1 MCFDK
6 GHVIREKGLLD
17 NSFQEKRIPNYNS
30 ENYYNNSSV
39 NNGYIRLLANIHE
52 NALFTSSISDRMSKP
67 YFVVSSITFMFF
79 LIKLFLY
86 GMYDYTSILL
96 GFIVSSSFLERAIK
110 IHSLKKITEEV
121 YDKANYICNS
131 YEKNPMTSE
140 VFLSNILELL
150 LIYENAIFESKIIL
164 NQRLFNELND
174 SLSEEWQKTKDN
186 YLIYKNRQ
194 EIEKE

>member
-1 MCFDK
+1 
-6 GHVIREKGLLD
+6 
-17 NSFQEKRIPNYNS
+17 
-30 ENYYNNSSV
+30 
-39 NNGYIRLLANIHE
+39 
-52 NALFTSSISDRMSKP
+52 
-67 YFVVSSITFMFF
+67 
-79 LIKLFLY
+79 
-86 GMYDYTSILL
+86 
-96 GFIVSSSFLERAIK
+96 
-110 IHSLKKITEEV
+110 LKKITEEV

>member
-1 MCFDK
+1 
-6 GHVIREKGLLD
+6 
-17 NSFQEKRIPNYNS
+17 
-30 ENYYNNSSV
+30 
-39 NNGYIRLLANIHE
+39 
-52 NALFTSSISDRMSKP
+52 
-67 YFVVSSITFMFF
+67 
-79 LIKLFLY
+79 
-86 GMYDYTSILL
+86 
-96 GFIVSSSFLERAIK
+96 
-110 IHSLKKITEEV
+110 
-121 YDKANYICNS
+121 
-131 YEKNPMTSE
+131 MTSE